1 MDPIHLDGVPD
12 EDRRRRQYF
21 ARSTG
26 VRFDLRA
33 EADKPAEIDL
43 YDEIGFW
50 GVTAKDFRAKLKEVE
65 NRDITLKI
73 NSPGGD
79 VFDGIAMFNDLIAHN
94 GRIRV
99 EITGLAASAASIVAM
114 AGDEI
119 VMGENAFMMIHNAWS
134 IVIGN
139 RHDLR
144 DFAGT
149 LDKIDGALAK
159 TYATRTGLGI
169 RTVSQMMDDETWLT
183 AAEAKEKGFADSVGA
198 KAEAKA
204 AFDLSVY
211 AKAPKALFSP
221 PESIFEAQTIRD
233 ADRMLMQDAGWSR
246 SQCRAL
252 YAVIRK
258 TTESE
263 ATRDAGDLD
272 SASIA
277 SAFLALAERVK
288 PKQRS

>member
-211 AKAPKALFSP
+211 AKTPDALKAPDDGFS
-221 PESIFEAQTIRD
+221 AQTIRD
-233 ADRMLMQDAGWSR
+233 AERMIMRDAGYSR
-246 SQCRAL
+246 SQVRTMFSL
-252 YAVIRK
+252 VRK
-258 TTESE
+258 NTELD

>member
-12 EDRRRRQYF
+12 EARRRRQYF

-33 EADKPAEIDL
+33 ETDKTAEIDL

-79 VFDGIAMFNDLIAHN
+79 VFDGIAMFNDLLAHN
-94 GRIRV
+94 GRVKV

-119 VMGENAFMMIHNAWS
+119 VMGENAFMMIHNAWA
-134 IVIGN
+134 VLIGD
-139 RHDLR
+139 RHDMR

-149 LDKIDGALAK
+149 LEKIDGALAK
-159 TYATRTGLGI
+159 TYANRTGLGI
-169 RTVSQMMDDETWLT
+169 RTISQMMDDETWLT

-198 KAEAKA
+198 KTEAKA

-211 AKAPKALFSP
+211 AKTPDALKAPDDGFS
-221 PESIFEAQTIRD
+221 AQTIRD
-233 ADRMLMQDAGWSR
+233 AERMIMRDAGYSR
-246 SQCRAL
+246 SQVRTMFSL
-252 YAVIRK
+252 VRK
-258 TTESE
+258 NTELD

-288 PKQRS
+288 SKQRS